1 MNVQISVQIDFVMGH
16 LQEDEDFDGF
26 TDDH

>member
-1 MNVQISVQIDFVMGH
+1 MNIQISVQIDFLMGH